1 MVTLLLTVVLMAQRL
16 FFSDRDQ
23 GPIDLL
29 MSLLP
34 CLLVAVNSVENKTKE
49 EQEVARN
56 INKVERKVTDAVKAA
71 DRGLQV
77 AAQVYAKALE
87 STKGPTAKRLY
98 KEHKAATKGH
108 TEKPKA
114 KGAKASG
121 LRLRV
126 EAEYSATGA
135 RQAPPG
141 RQEQKQSGPP
151 LAYIVHVP
159 AQIATAIEALAGSR
173 GAGVAAGQQ
182 GRQPPPPNS
191 APTHAGSE

>member
-1 MVTLLLTVVLMAQRL
+1 MVTLLLAVVLMAQRL

-98 KEHKAATKGH
+98 KEHKAATKGQ

-114 KGAKASG
+114 KGAAASG

-141 RQEQKQSGPP
+141 RQAQTSGPP

-159 AQIATAIEALAGSR
+159 AQIATAIEALASR

-182 GRQPPPPNS
+182 GRQPPNS